1 MLRKKEYTAILES
14 AKSKDEIVALFNSLY
29 SPLPAIR
36 IVREIY
42 HRNADREYE
51 FSCDKCGHGF
61 VVKAENDPEYNEE
74 LCVCPNCGHSI
85 SLMTN
90 SYYSPKKLYAL
101 DEAYR
106 GYQKVLA
113 SSGETVDPS
122 FSVFETVEVEGKR
135 YFIARRFHFKL
146 KQGQINKTR
155 IYRCLIIPEKR
166 EDNYAVLYENDIGD
180 LTTSSTEKP
189 GDWFSMYKYNT
200 PGVGKSCMSKEVEKL
215 TESQE
220 DMADVLRAWLKLLAN
235 SKEYYS
241 KPCVEMRQFFEKY
254 PVDQVPKTVE
264 EDKCYFENHGDYL
277 AFRKFR
283 ECKNEVIERSRW
295 IFSLK
300 DDYSKLVVYRN
311 ERWSEEYDFKCYGFS
326 DADFLELE
334 EELRKTD
341 IGKMGL
347 YEYLDYSTRDDSCY
361 LYGYYYLTALKSYP
375 IIETLVKIGMFQLVG
390 QICSDKIKVYPNSKH
405 LWGKLGLSKENFEF
419 AKCDQLYGDDFQ
431 KLLAINAYDPKV
443 DADSFY
449 RWINEY
455 AKASS
460 YSVGQI
466 IENLGIDLKQ
476 VMDYL
481 DSVYF
486 DQGCECEE
494 AISQWHDYI
503 RNYELFYHHYPKT
516 QEDKFPDSLK
526 KAHDVM
532 TMRNNAW
539 SYEFNGVTK
548 KFSQMMKKWK
558 HLEFEDKRYKIIVP
572 NTPKEISQEGARQHH
587 CVAGYIRSVLDG
599 QCLILF
605 LRRKECEERPFLT
618 IEYNMQGTLR
628 QIRGKFNRSIREMT
642 TAEQE
647 KALIKFLNAWSKK
660 TGISTGIKSSENAA

>member
-29 SPLPAIR
+29 SPVPAIR

-90 SYYSPKKLYAL
+90 SYYSPKKRYAL

-106 GYQKVLA
+106 GYQKALA

-135 YFIARRFHFKL
+135 YFIARRLHFKL

-189 GDWFSMYKYNT
+189 GDWFSMYKYHA
-200 PGVGKSCMSKEVEKL
+200 PGVGKSYMSKEVEKL
-215 TESQE
+215 AESQE
-220 DMADVLRAWLKLLAN
+220 DIADVLRAWLKLLAN

-334 EELRKTD
+334 KDLRKTD

-375 IIETLVKIGMFQLVG
+375 IIETLVKIGMFQ
-390 QICSDKIKVYPNSKH
+390 
-405 LWGKLGLSKENFEF
+405 
-419 AKCDQLYGDDFQ
+419 
-431 KLLAINAYDPKV
+431 
-443 DADSFY
+443 
-449 RWINEY
+449 
-455 AKASS
+455 
-460 YSVGQI
+460 
-466 IENLGIDLKQ
+466 
-476 VMDYL
+476 
-481 DSVYF
+481 
-486 DQGCECEE
+486 
-494 AISQWHDYI
+494 
-503 RNYELFYHHYPKT
+503 
-516 QEDKFPDSLK
+516 
-526 KAHDVM
+526 
-532 TMRNNAW
+532 
-539 SYEFNGVTK
+539 
-548 KFSQMMKKWK
+548 
-558 HLEFEDKRYKIIVP
+558 
-572 NTPKEISQEGARQHH
+572 
-587 CVAGYIRSVLDG
+587 
-599 QCLILF
+599 
-605 LRRKECEERPFLT
+605 
-618 IEYNMQGTLR
+618 
-628 QIRGKFNRSIREMT
+628 
-642 TAEQE
+642 
-647 KALIKFLNAWSKK
+647 
-660 TGISTGIKSSENAA
+660 